1 MTAVTMQPVAAAAG
15 VRALGPWVLLMSAVA
30 LAQTVEQSDFSV
42 TVEELQKQEI
52 YATAGD
58 WRKAEAK
65 EEEEAAWRKPEPQ
78 VAPKSRIEY
87 GYESIYDEA
96 RIREEQPRTTLDLE
110 IERYKPDSAFKV
122 KF

>member
-1 MTAVTMQPVAAAAG
+1 MTATAMQPVASAAG

-30 LAQTVEQSDFSV
+30 LAQTVEKSDSSV
-42 TVEELQKQEI
+42 TVDELQKQEI
-52 YATAGD
+52 YTTAGD

-65 EEEEAAWRKPEPQ
+65 EEEEAAWRKPEAPI
-78 VAPKSRIEY
+78 APKSRIEY